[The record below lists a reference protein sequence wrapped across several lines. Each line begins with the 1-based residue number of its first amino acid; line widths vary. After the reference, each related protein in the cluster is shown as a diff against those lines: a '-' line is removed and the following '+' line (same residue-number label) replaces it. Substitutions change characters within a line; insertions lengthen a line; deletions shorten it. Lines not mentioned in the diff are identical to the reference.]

1 MDAGLIDRSRFL
13 DREVLDPHRVMETS
27 RMGGA
32 SASAMAAGVG
42 QHSGGNLDFL
52 KQAVDLGVRKLPR
65 GLTPGARAL
74 ADALLSA
81 RCSANARANR
91 RAMASHLHD
100 TKHRPEADHFWPALV
115 CAASQTSIM
124 AVAYDGGVVIGAD
137 SRTSTGIYISNRV
150 SDKITKI
157 DDRIFVCRSGS
168 AADTQAISDYVTHF
182 INQHKMEFGKPP
194 SVKTAANFFRQLCY
208 TNKEALMA
216 GILVAGWDEKEGGQV
231 YCIPV
236 GGALVQQ
243 PFSIGGSGSTY
254 IYGFCDAYYKPG
266 MTAMQCEEFVKKALS
281 HAMARDGS
289 SGGVIRTVRIDAAG
303 AEKKFVAGDK
313 LPFGPL

>member
-1 MDAGLIDRSRFL
+1 LAAMDAGLIDRSRFL

-52 KQAVDLGVRKLPR
+52 KQAVDLG
-65 GLTPGARAL
+65 
-74 ADALLSA
+74 
-81 RCSANARANR
+81 
-91 RAMASHLHD
+91 
-100 TKHRPEADHFWPALV
+100 
-115 CAASQTSIM
+115 TSIM

>member
-1 MDAGLIDRSRFL
+1 
-13 DREVLDPHRVMETS
+13 
-27 RMGGA
+27 
-32 SASAMAAGVG
+32 
-42 QHSGGNLDFL
+42 
-52 KQAVDLGVRKLPR
+52 
-65 GLTPGARAL
+65 
-74 ADALLSA
+74 
-81 RCSANARANR
+81 
-91 RAMASHLHD
+91 
-100 TKHRPEADHFWPALV
+100 
-115 CAASQTSIM
+115 M

-254 IYGFCDAYYKPG
+254 IYGFCDAYSKPG